1 MLLSYLNFLLI
12 SGVALAQYERE
23 HTPAERMRLLGPL
36 AFGNS
41 RLVFNCPAL
50 VPSPTLPTSV
60 HALRP
65 ADIKLVASMGD
76 SLTAANGA
84 KANSIVAVIVEYRG
98 VSWCIGGDDDLKKV
112 VTLPNILR
120 QINSQLSGYSQ
131 GTGDRNSSKAGFN
144 VAKAGAISSD
154 MPTQAHLLVDRM
166 TKALG
171 AGKFA
176 ADWKLVTFFIGGND
190 LCGYCKDTNRFSTA
204 TYTNNIKTAL
214 DILKARMPRALVNL
228 VVVLNVAELEDLH
241 EGIRCQSLQNFMCDC
256 AVNKKTREQVRVAN
270 LEYQRATTELISSGI
285 YDTSDDFTVVLQPFM
300 EHMKVPATSNGLADF
315 SYFSPDCFHFSQK
328 GHEAAAIELWNN
340 MMQKVGE
347 KTTSWNLLDTLE
359 CPTTGNGMCYLFIN
373 AQTSNTTVVVAT
385 TTTTTVKPVVVVA
398 TTPAVKLA
406 EVVATTVVVKPVEVV
421 ATTVVVKPVEVVE
434 TSTIM
439 KVSHAV
445 EPTDGHTTMKWMGTD
460 DSTVP
465 IITYT
470 GLTPGSRHGSY
481 VEPPPHPLGYCIR
494 GRLRCSRI
502 RRCCNGPCNVNT
514 MLIAYTGLTP
524 GFGHRPHAHRY
535 IGPYV
540 EPPPHPLGYCI
551 RGRLRCSRI
560 RRCCNGGCN
569 VNTMRCPENQ
579 NVQS

>member
-98 VSWCIGGDDDLKKV
+98 VSWCIGGDDDLRKV

-120 QINSQLSGYSQ
+120 QINSQLTGYSQ

-285 YDTSDDFTVVLQPFM
+285 YDTSNDFTVVLQPFMEHMKVPATKTREQVRVANLEYQRATTELISSGIYDTSNDFTVVLQPFM

-373 AQTSNTTVVVAT
+373 AQTSHTTVVVT
-385 TTTTTVKPVVVVA
+385 TATTTTVKPVVVVA

-421 ATTVVVKPVEVVE
+421 ATTVIVKPVEVVE

-439 KVSHAV
+439 KVSHGV
-445 EPTDGHTTMKWMGTD
+445 ETTDGPTTMKWMGTD

-502 RRCCNGPCNVNT
+502 RRCCNG
-514 MLIAYTGLTP
+514 
-524 GFGHRPHAHRY
+524 
-535 IGPYV
+535 
-540 EPPPHPLGYCI
+540 
-551 RGRLRCSRI
+551 
-560 RRCCNGGCN
+560 GCN